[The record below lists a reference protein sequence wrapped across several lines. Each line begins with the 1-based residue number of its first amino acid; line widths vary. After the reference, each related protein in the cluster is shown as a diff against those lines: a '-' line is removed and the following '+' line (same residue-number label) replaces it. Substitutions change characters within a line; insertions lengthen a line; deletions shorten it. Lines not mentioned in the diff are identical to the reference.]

1 MQPFGGLTQEYERVP
16 KPAVEGPEPAG
27 IEEPAGAEGGEVYSQ
42 GGVLRLIGR
51 TFARNRLAVIGVG
64 IVIVLVLFCFV
75 GPLIYRTDQINTNI
89 LESNLAPSGGHLLGT
104 DNNGYDIL
112 GRLMAGGQ
120 SSIEIGLA
128 VASVATVFG
137 VIYGAIAG
145 YFGKIVDTIMMRVV
159 DVLLAIPIVFLFI
172 FVSTVITPSTWLLIA
187 VLGGLSWLAPAR
199 LVRGETLSLR
209 TREYVQA
216 VKVMGGKSRRV
227 VFRHIIPNAIG
238 TIIVNATFQVA
249 DAILV
254 LALLQ
259 YLGFALPPPTATWGG
274 MLSQGSNFL
283 SDGYWWQVYPP
294 LVAIVLIVVAFNFI
308 GDALRDAFEVRLQ
321 ER

>member
-1 MQPFGGLTQEYERVP
+1 MAVL
-16 KPAVEGPEPAG
+16 PASVEAQLPAG
-27 IEEPAGAEGGEVYSQ
+27 APAEGGEVYKQ
-42 GGVLRLIGR
+42 GSVAQLVLR
-51 TFARNRLAVIGVG
+51 TFTKNKLAVVGV
-64 IVIVLVLFCFV
+64 VIVVLMVLFCYI
-75 GPLIYRTDQINTNI
+75 GPIVYPTDQVYTNI
-89 LESNLAPSGGHLLGT
+89 INSNEPPSLGHLFGT

-112 GRLMAGGQ
+112 GRLMVGGQ
-120 SSIEIGLA
+120 SSIEIGL
-128 VASVATVFG
+128 SVAIVATFFG

-145 YFGKIVDTIMMRVV
+145 FFGKVIDAIMMRVV
-159 DVLLAIPIVFLFI
+159 DVLLAVPIVFLFI
-172 FVSTVITPSTWLLIA
+172 FVSTIITPSTWLLII
-187 VLGGLSWLAPAR
+187 VLAGLSWLGPAR

-216 VKVMGGKSRRV
+216 VRVMGGRSRRV
-227 VFRHIIPNAIG
+227 VLRHIIPNAIG

-254 LALLQ
+254 LAVLQ

-274 MLSQGSNFL
+274 MLSDGSNFL
-283 SDGYWWQVYPP
+283 SDGYWWEVYPA

-308 GDALRDAFEVRLQ
+308 GDALRDSFEVRLQ